1 MYEHTT
7 AILFRLGPDCGGR
20 ASLEPGTAPAARGA
34 ETVSGEHRWGRH
46 IGPGHSKMR
55 RLPPAP
61 CSAFLSL
68 RTP

>member
-34 ETVSGEHRWGRH
+34 ETVSGEHRWGPHRVV
-46 IGPGHSKMR
+46 P
-55 RLPPAP
+55 
-61 CSAFLSL
+61 
-68 RTP
+68 